1 MEEEM
6 QTITLPPAVVNDLKE
21 TAWQLDM
28 SVPELM
34 SLILLEETHKQP
46 STKEELD
53 QQVKEGWK
61 QLRQTISQK
70 PQKVLGNR
78 RRKVRTE
85 TPEEDGHWVPA
96 AGGLLTLS
104 LPIPKFRRDK
114 LREMGQQRGIS
125 QDEEAARILQE
136 AVRNDYK
143 PRSEAEWAKEQDATM
158 SQLGQVWR
166 DIFRSIWSGGKRR

>member
-1 MEEEM
+1 M

-28 SVPELM
+28 FVPDLM
-34 SLILLEETHKQP
+34 SLILLEETYKQP
-46 STKEELD
+46 GSKEELD
-53 QQVKEGWK
+53 LQVKEGWK
-61 QLRQTISQK
+61 QLRQTISQR
-70 PQKVLGNR
+70 PQKVLGKR
-78 RRKVRTE
+78 RRKVRTAMF
-85 TPEEDGHWVPA
+85 EEDGHWVPTA
-96 AGGLLTLS
+96 EGLLALS

-125 QDEEAARILQE
+125 QDEEAARILQA
-136 AVRNDYK
+136 AVTNDYK
-143 PRSEAEWAKEQDATM
+143 PRSEEEWAKDQDATM